1 MAKRML
7 IDATHP
13 EETRVVVLNGNRLE
27 EFDFETSTKKQ
38 VKGNIYLAKVTRVEP
53 SLQAAFVE
61 YGGNRHGFLA
71 FSEIHSDYY
80 RIPVADRREVTTG
93 FHPAELARL
102 EANGDAA
109 DEGGVPLDQALPEP
123 VAVIET
129 DLQGDDDPGDD
140 EAFNEP
146 AFSAWNQETPNPV
159 ERAEDEAPRPT
170 VGEEQFSP
178 DAPGANEWP
187 AEQPA
192 ARVSRDQEASSDH
205 PAEPPAQPPAPEAA
219 RPEPAPTP
227 PPTWFAASAGD
238 EVVVAPEIRPDE
250 PGAGRSIGVAAD
262 PDMDAGGQDHDAPKI
277 VETSHT
283 ADGEPGVSESDKE
296 RDPDR
301 ENRERDIFE
310 RRPFAGPEGAES
322 EDFERAAWA
331 DHDDSHSNVV
341 EMDAHED
348 GERAERDPSEA
359 RHIANVDGPES
370 EVIETL
376 GGDEFEEVETQ
387 RSRVHRHY
395 KIQEVIKRRQI
406 MLVQVTKE
414 ERGNKGAALTTYL
427 SLAGRYCVLMPNTAR
442 GGGVSRKITNPA
454 DRRRL
459 KEILEELDIPEG
471 MGVIVRTAGAERS
484 KAEIKRDYE
493 YLLRLWNEIRELTLR
508 STAPA
513 LIYEEGDLIKRSIRD
528 LYTRDIDE
536 VLVEGEEGYRTAKAF
551 MKMLMPSHAKR
562 VQPYRDPQI
571 GLLHRFQVESQID
584 AIHSPVVQLRSGGYV
599 VIDQT
604 EALVAID
611 VNSGRA
617 TRERNIEETALR
629 TNLEAA
635 EEIARQLR
643 LRDLAG
649 LIVIDFIDMEEHR
662 NQGAVERRLKEAL
675 RNDRARIQVGRIS
688 PFGLLEMSRQRLR
701 SSLAEVSTQPCPH
714 CGGTGFIRS
723 TESTALYV
731 LRSIE
736 EEGMRRRSAEV
747 CVYVPTTVALYI
759 LNHKRD
765 SLAQLETRYGIH
777 VLVARDDSLIPP
789 AFRLDRL
796 RAFEPGET
804 PIAASPPLTQS
815 VELEADDAGEDL
827 DEEAG
832 ETEDADQPTADG
844 DGEEERGRA
853 RRRRR
858 RRRRHDD
865 DRSRAA
871 GGGDDDGEEPAAAAA
886 AIATAGLPQD
896 DGDQEGEE
904 DGESGRLRR
913 RRGRRGGRRRVRRE
927 EGVGPG
933 GDIGQAA
940 ADTVEI
946 VPADAAPPVNGALA
960 PDEDATAVPASPDW
974 WSPAAASDSSTAL
987 TATAIETAS
996 LPAIAGEA
1004 SPAKPSS
1011 TETLPVTGE
1020 AAPPLPDEV
1029 APAGNGALPAPDAV
1043 APAGS
1048 EGPHAPDAVAPAGNE
1063 APPPA
1068 SPRTEMSG
1076 YGENPN
1082 GEDVSGTDFA
1092 QASEPGP
1099 SDQTDAAPANTEPAA
1114 KPVAEEPPPSETQ
1127 PSATLEYTSTQLV
1140 EEVKE
1145 KPENPRRGWWQRLI
1159 QS

>member
-13 EETRVVVLNGNRLE
+13 EEMRVVVLNGNRLE

-71 FSEIHSDYY
+71 FSEIHPDYY
-80 RIPVADRREVTTG
+80 RIPIADRRG
-93 FHPAELARL
+93 IGADPQQPDLAAVDDSG
-102 EANGDAA
+102 EAA
-109 DEGGVPLDQALPEP
+109 DEGGVPLEEALPEP
-123 VAVIET
+123 VAVVEIGSSHDDPADIEPLAEPEDDT
-129 DLQGDDDPGDD
+129 ADDDSPG
-140 EAFNEP
+140 
-146 AFSAWNQETPNPV
+146 
-159 ERAEDEAPRPT
+159 PT
-170 VGEEQFSP
+170 VEAEPRSDLSWEEPWSV
-178 DAPGANEWP
+178 APAI
-187 AEQPA
+187 
-192 ARVSRDQEASSDH
+192 S
-205 PAEPPAQPPAPEAA
+205 EPPATGQAVAGFPETGAVPEGPV
-219 RPEPAPTP
+219 RPEEPVDSGEPAENTFEVDEEAIALRSAPIAG
-227 PPTWFAASAGD
+227 WAAASAGD
-238 EVVVAPEIRPDE
+238 EVVVAPEAALTGSDMVGE
-250 PGAGRSIGVAAD
+250 ASEALGAAEAL
-262 PDMDAGGQDHDAPKI
+262 
-277 VETSHT
+277 T
-283 ADGEPGVSESDKE
+283 ATDGEG
-296 RDPDR
+296 
-301 ENRERDIFE
+301 
-310 RRPFAGPEGAES
+310 GES
-322 EDFERAAWA
+322 E
-331 DHDDSHSNVV
+331 
-341 EMDAHED
+341 
-348 GERAERDPSEA
+348 
-359 RHIANVDGPES
+359 I
-370 EVIETL
+370 IETL
-376 GGDEFEEVETQ
+376 GGDEFEEVESQ
-387 RSRVHRHY
+387 RSRAHRHY

-442 GGGVSRKITNPA
+442 GGGVSRKITNLG

-459 KEILEELDIPEG
+459 KEILEELEIPEG

-536 VLVEGEEGYRTAKAF
+536 VLIEGEEGYRTAKAF

-611 VNSGRA
+611 VNSGRS

-662 NQGAVERRLKEAL
+662 NQGAVERRLKDAL
-675 RNDRARIQVGRIS
+675 KSDRARIQVGRIS

-701 SSLAEVSTQPCPH
+701 SSLVEASTQPCPH

-723 TESTALYV
+723 TESTALHV

-736 EEGMRRRSAEV
+736 EEGIRRRSAEV

-765 SLAQLETRYGIH
+765 LLAQLETRYGIR
-777 VLVARDDSLIPP
+777 VLVARDDALIPP
-789 AFRLDRL
+789 AFRLERL
-796 RAFEPGET
+796 RAIEPGET
-804 PIAASPPLTQS
+804 TAPVPAPLTQAPEIETDEAEDDFDE
-815 VELEADDAGEDL
+815 VVEADDAEPPELDGED
-827 DEEAG
+827 
-832 ETEDADQPTADG
+832 
-844 DGEEERGRA
+844 ERGRA

-858 RRRRHDD
+858 RRRRHEDE
-865 DRSRAA
+865 RSRAPSSA
-871 GGGDDDGEEPAAAAA
+871 SGEEADEAPAARVAVSAMGEADREREGEDDGEAE
-886 AIATAGLPQD
+886 
-896 DGDQEGEE
+896 
-904 DGESGRLRR
+904 RLRR
-913 RRGRRGGRRRVRRE
+913 RRGRRGGRRRGRRE
-927 EGVGPG
+927 ETMGPG
-933 GDIGQAA
+933 VEIGRAAVDSVEIVALGADGVRDAFENDEMEPAA
-940 ADTVEI
+940 ADSVEI
-946 VPADAAPPVNGALA
+946 VATGADGVGDDAFENHETAPAPRFAAT
-960 PDEDATAVPASPDW
+960 E
-974 WSPAAASDSSTAL
+974 
-987 TATAIETAS
+987 IEAAS
-996 LPAIAGEA
+996 LPAFAGDGMPAEA
-1004 SPAKPSS
+1004 VAPEPTAPEAVSPEPNAPEPTAPEPTAPFAAFEIEAVS
-1011 TETLPVTGE
+1011 LP
-1020 AAPPLPDEV
+1020 AAAGDGALAEHP
-1029 APAGNGALPAPDAV
+1029 APAGAPADLSPEIAAAPDQMTAYSAPNETVRGNGAAVADGPNPPLEPLAVEPGNGIGFAARPNEAAVAAIGSAPEAEPAFEPRPAAAVEPAPRSESD
-1043 APAGS
+1043 PA
-1048 EGPHAPDAVAPAGNE
+1048 H
-1063 APPPA
+1063 
-1068 SPRTEMSG
+1068 
-1076 YGENPN
+1076 
-1082 GEDVSGTDFA
+1082 
-1092 QASEPGP
+1092 
-1099 SDQTDAAPANTEPAA
+1099 
-1114 KPVAEEPPPSETQ
+1114 
-1127 PSATLEYTSTQLV
+1127 LV
-1140 EEVKE
+1140 QEVTK